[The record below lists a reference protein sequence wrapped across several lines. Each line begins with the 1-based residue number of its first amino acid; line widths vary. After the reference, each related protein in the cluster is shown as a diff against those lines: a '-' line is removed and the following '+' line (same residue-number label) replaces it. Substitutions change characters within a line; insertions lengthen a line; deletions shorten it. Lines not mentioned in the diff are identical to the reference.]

1 MLAVEFLISNN
12 RAYVHAPLSM
22 RSVYQTYHFARL
34 QTPKGCNVWLPV
46 KCLGAA
52 NDVDWRP
59 ALSDARNFFP
69 TGDTDLQ
76 EAGQRDCGLWF
87 TVIG

>member
-1 MLAVEFLISNN
+1 MFMHRYQ
-12 RAYVHAPLSM
+12 RAMSTRHI
-22 RSVYQTYHFARL
+22 TL
-34 QTPKGCNVWLPV
+34 QGCNVWLPV